1 MSVTQK
7 SILDLENLEPVAS
20 AIFDYL
26 ATRQRHTSALTVDR
40 AVKAV
45 PGTTKSEMISVFRE
59 LEKIGLGVLL
69 LGRKGA
75 KTRFAWL
82 VSPANLQRARTG
94 ELDPVPLSV
103 NESDSDDFDE
113 DDEDEDEDGLVTHTY
128 RLRRDLT
135 ISIKLPHDLTDKE
148 ASRLGQFLTTVPFD
162 S

>member
-7 SILDLENLEPVAS
+7 SILTLENSEPVAS

-69 LGRKGA
+69 LGRKGG
-75 KTRFAWL
+75 KTRLSWSVA
-82 VSPANLQRARTG
+82 PTDIEKARTG
-94 ELDPVPLSV
+94 ELDPIPLSV
-103 NESDSDDFDE
+103 DDSDEF
-113 DDEDEDEDGLVTHTY
+113 DEDEDENEEGLITHTY
-128 RLRRDLT
+128 RLRKDLL
-135 ISIKLPHDLTDKE
+135 ISIKLPEDLTDKE
-148 ASRLGQFLTTVPFD
+148 ASRLGQWLATVPFD
-162 S
+162 N